1 MTAKELFLSMESY
14 EEFDR
19 RRSEL
24 KGLKMDKE
32 TLEHAK
38 KIFPTVSGTKE
49 ELYSFLPDGRMVLGG
64 KGDAKKKNTE
74 L

>member
-49 ELYSFLPDGRMVLGG
+49 ELYSSLQDGRMVLGG
-64 KGDAKKKNTE
+64 KGNTKKKNTK